1 MEKKLPRPREVP
13 AFSAPV
19 APRGWVRTL
28 VSFLSDW
35 DGKGFG
41 TRFISFSNRIGKG
54 KVSVSN
60 PDGNERKRESGSGSG
75 SKGNRIPFESHSKRK
90 RRWRRHERIDEAI
103 ATAMPSELSTWD
115 VATVL
120 LYFVVL
126 LGVAYWVS
134 DKKHVDG
141 TRNQG
146 EGREE
151 ETEGGDGYF
160 LAHHSVSWWAVA
172 ASLFASNIGAEHF
185 VGLAGTAARSGVAVG
200 FYEWGAMLCLLLL
213 GYFYLPVYNLAGVST
228 TPEYLKGRYNDQC
241 KMALVWVSLLLYLF
255 TKVSATLYAGQVL
268 LEQVT
273 QVNKWAAAV
282 LLILGTTLYTM
293 MGGLTAVIYTEALQT
308 IVLLAGGFML
318 FGCCMVQIGGMHG
331 LESRASIVSGEFTH
345 IFRSAKDPEFPW
357 TGFVFGYYW
366 VALWYWCCDQVI
378 VQRAIAAKSI
388 SHGRLG
394 SVWGGLLKVVPGFI
408 IVVPGMVA
416 RVLMQEEGIV
426 NNQTDKQEYDRA
438 FGWMVMNVVPINLRG
453 VLIAGMI
460 SALMSSLA
468 SVFNSSSTLFTLDVY
483 RRWKPHCQEKELIWV
498 GRASVAALA
507 GFSLLW
513 LPVIPMLGEQLF
525 LYIQKPPAYVAPPIL
540 AVYTWGMITN
550 YVNETGATVALWAGI
565 ALGALRFFFEILQ
578 EAALAPNT
586 YVPFL
591 SAFVDI
597 HFLHFA
603 AINFLFSTALLFA
616 WSWIPGEEEV
626 SQTHEN
632 NLFRRDIMETLHER
646 EDTAHLHVLDS
657 LEDKGS
663 EVEMCDSVEE
673 LCSES
678 GEAGLSAIPLD
689 EVRNEDTVRLLKR
702 GEFSNR
708 GGASL
713 EDEEGSSST
722 FSPQDWQQFSLQNKN
737 DRDGNPALRP
747 YPVGSAMRDWFT
759 KMRRSDYLALD
770 LATHASSVALV
781 GLFVFVMAYFQ

>member
-1 MEKKLPRPREVP
+1 M
-13 AFSAPV
+13 
-19 APRGWVRTL
+19 G
-28 VSFLSDW
+28 
-35 DGKGFG
+35 
-41 TRFISFSNRIGKG
+41 RFEKG
-54 KVSVSN
+54 KETG
-60 PDGNERKRESGSGSG
+60 PRMDM
-75 SKGNRIPFESHSKRK
+75 
-90 RRWRRHERIDEAI
+90 A
-103 ATAMPSELSTWD
+103 SELSTWD
-115 VATVL
+115 VATVAV
-120 LYFVVL
+120 YFVVL
-126 LGVAYWVS
+126 LGVAYLVS
-134 DKKHVDG
+134 DRNQKEG
-141 TRNQG
+141 TRTEEDGNGPEG
-146 EGREE
+146 EN
-151 ETEGGDGYF
+151 GDGYF

-200 FYEWGAMLCLLLL
+200 FYEWGAMICLLLL

-241 KMALVWVSLLLYLF
+241 KMALVGVSLLLYLF

-273 QVNKWAAAV
+273 EVNKWVAAV
-282 LLILGTTLYTM
+282 LLILGTALYTM

-308 IVLLAGGFML
+308 VVLLGGGFML
-318 FGCCMVQIGGMHG
+318 FGCSMGRIGGMQG
-331 LESRASIVSGEFTH
+331 LVDRASIVGGEFTH
-345 IFRSAKDPEFPW
+345 IFRSTNDPEFPW

-378 VQRAIAAKSI
+378 VQRAIAAKSV

-426 NNQTDKQEYDRA
+426 DDHTDKQEYDRA

-483 RRWKPHCQEKELIWV
+483 KRWKPHCEEKELIWV
-498 GRASVAALA
+498 GRMSVAVLA

-550 YVNETGATVALWAGI
+550 YVNETGAAVALWAGI

-578 EAALAPNT
+578 EVALKPNT

-591 SAFVDI
+591 TAFVDI

-603 AINFLFSTALLFA
+603 AINFAFSTALLFA
-616 WSWIPGEEEV
+616 WSWIPGEEER
-626 SQTHEN
+626 SETHDN
-632 NLFRRDIMETLHER
+632 NLFRKDIMELLHER
-646 EDTAHLHVLDS
+646 EDCAHVQLQGS
-657 LEDKGS
+657 IEDKGS
-663 EVEMCDSVEE
+663 EVEMCDSLEE
-673 LCSES
+673 LCVGS
-678 GEAGLSAIPLD
+678 GESELTVVPLD
-689 EVRNEDTVRLLKR
+689 ADRDEDRVQLLDG
-702 GEFSNR
+702 GETSN
-708 GGASL
+708 GQEAL
-713 EDEEGSSST
+713 YEDAGDSSSA
-722 FSPQDWQQFSLQNKN
+722 FFLRWWKQFSLHNRLNKGRSTSN
-737 DRDGNPALRP
+737 LSHPS
-747 YPVGSAMRDWFT
+747 GSALRDWFT
-759 KMRRSDYLALD
+759 KVKRSEFLALD
-770 LATHASSVALV
+770 LASHASSVALV